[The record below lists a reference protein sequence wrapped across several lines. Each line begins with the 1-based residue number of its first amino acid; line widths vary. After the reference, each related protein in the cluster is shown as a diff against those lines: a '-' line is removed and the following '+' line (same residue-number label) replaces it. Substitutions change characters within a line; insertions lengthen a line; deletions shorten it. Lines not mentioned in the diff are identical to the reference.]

1 MPEVEEKPDAVTTD
15 GSSDDDKGGLGIE
28 DFEDVII
35 EGLDDVPKEKP
46 DKKTEKEDKPPAKAV
61 DDPMKAEIDR
71 LNKKVTDLN
80 KALHEERKAKK
91 TQPAKDE
98 AGEPLSKAELLKL
111 FKEYKDDPDTLFQ
124 IMSYTAE
131 QAARGAS
138 KEAVDKS
145 KVEAN
150 RKETESFLQKNY
162 PDVFDEDSELRKVVN
177 KTKGEMMLE
186 NHPYGDFLGTAT
198 QLLINAPKLMKQA
211 YDKGRDDALNGKAE
225 KTRKEVIKE
234 SGLTPKGKGSTVGD
248 ALNLTDVQKDVAKR
262 LGIPESKWKTYG
274 KIVSKNAKSISVEG

>member
-1 MPEVEEKPDAVTTD
+1 MADEEKPDTVTTD
-15 GSSDDDKGGLGIE
+15 DNPEKESGLGIE
-28 DFEDVII
+28 DNDEVII
-35 EGLDDVPKEKP
+35 EGFDEPKEPAKAEKEEKKEKP
-46 DKKTEKEDKPPAKAV
+46 EKATPA
-61 DDPMKAEIDR
+61 DDPLKSEIDR

-91 TQPAKDE
+91 AQPAKDE
-98 AGEPLSKAELLKL
+98 GGEQLSKADLLKL
-111 FKEYKDDPDTLFQ
+111 YKEYKDDPDTMFQ
-124 IMSYTAE
+124 IMSYMAE
-131 QAARGAS
+131 QTAKGAA
-138 KEAVDKS
+138 KESVDKS

-150 RKETESFLQKNY
+150 KKETESFLQKNY

-234 SGLTPKGKGSTVGD
+234 SGLTPKGKGASVGET
-248 ALNLTDVQKDVAKR
+248 LGLTDVQKDVAKK
-262 LGIPESKWKTYG
+262 LGITGDKLKTYQ
-274 KIVSKNAKSISVEG
+274 KIVNKNARSISVEG